1 MLLPQPQGAPFHSDL
16 GLQCHNS
23 ASDLAGSCI
32 YNYTL
37 SDSCYVMRKK
47 KGDRVADCVVAHLEE
62 MVYTLHEV
70 LLLRNI
76 LTSLFFFYSWVP
88 TCWVKTHVFTQAL
101 HLSTTLRKWLCS
113 IIRFSLLHLFDKYS
127 YQLLCKLHAASAKS
141 SICNC
146 NWKKK
151 QQKNTDS
158 DRKMIRKMY
167 SSQFIH
173 KSRYIVWLI

>member
-47 KGDRVADCVVAHLEE
+47 KGDRVAGCVVAHLEE

-76 LTSLFFFYSWVP
+76 LTSLFFF
-88 TCWVKTHVFTQAL
+88 FTAEYL
-101 HLSTTLRKWLCS
+101 P
-113 IIRFSLLHLFDKYS
+113 
-127 YQLLCKLHAASAKS
+127 
-141 SICNC
+141 
-146 NWKKK
+146 
-151 QQKNTDS
+151 
-158 DRKMIRKMY
+158 
-167 SSQFIH
+167 
-173 KSRYIVWLI
+173 VG